1 MKKLQQILMLAT
13 CMFVLMVAAIQR
25 DGKVWGR
32 SIKTMLADSVKTAK
46 IDTMRTLDDG
56 TKVINTTELGK
67 DIVGYS
73 GAVPL
78 DIYIKDGKVVQVK
91 ALKNAETPEFFE
103 QVKPLLT
110 KWNGKTIEQAQA
122 LKVDAVSG
130 ATFSSHGII
139 GNMHQGLAYAEK
151 KAIEPTILEQMNLDA
166 KAVAGLLV
174 VLLAATIPL
183 FYRSKRYHT
192 VQLLLNVVVLGFGC
206 GTFLSWT
213 LFINFGVMDI
223 W

>member
-151 KAIEPTILEQMNLDA
+151 KAIEPTILE
-166 KAVAGLLV
+166 
-174 VLLAATIPL
+174 
-183 FYRSKRYHT
+183 
-192 VQLLLNVVVLGFGC
+192 
-206 GTFLSWT
+206 
-213 LFINFGVMDI
+213 
-223 W
+223 

>member
-32 SIKTMLADSVKTAK
+32 SIKTLFADSVKTAK

-139 GNMHQGLAYAEK
+139 GNMQGVSESNN
-151 KAIEPTILEQMNLDA
+151 P
-166 KAVAGLLV
+166 
-174 VLLAATIPL
+174 
-183 FYRSKRYHT
+183 
-192 VQLLLNVVVLGFGC
+192 
-206 GTFLSWT
+206 
-213 LFINFGVMDI
+213 
-223 W
+223 

>member
-13 CMFVLMVAAIQR
+13 CMFVLMVAAIRR

-56 TKVINTTELGK
+56 TKVINTTKLGK

-110 KWNGKTIEQAQA
+110 KWNGHRTSTGIE
-122 LKVDAVSG
+122 G
-130 ATFSSHGII
+130 RC
-139 GNMHQGLAYAEK
+139 HQWSNFL
-151 KAIEPTILEQMNLDA
+151 
-166 KAVAGLLV
+166 VA
-174 VLLAATIPL
+174 
-183 FYRSKRYHT
+183 RYHRKYAPR
-192 VQLLLNVVVLGFGC
+192 LGLC
-206 GTFLSWT
+206 REESNRTDH
-213 LFINFGVMDI
+213 IRADEP
-223 W
+223 